1 MEMGKIAFVFSGQ
14 GAQYSGMGM
23 ELAQTSAAAAAVF
36 AMADE
41 IRPGTSEQC
50 FTGTADEL
58 KQTINTQP
66 CVFCVDLAAAEALRE
81 QGIQPDMAAGFSLG
95 EIPALAFSGKLAK
108 EDAFRFVVERSK
120 EMHRCGSE
128 HPGTMFAVMGIGPGA
143 VEEACSRVSGSYPVN
158 YNGPMQTVVACTEE
172 AAAAFPA
179 EVVKVGGKSVR
190 LPVSGGFHSPLM
202 KQARTVLEENF
213 GHLKISDSR
222 IPVYAN
228 VTAQPYG
235 DNDLLF
241 RQIDSPVLWHP
252 TIMEMNRQGVDTFIE
267 VGPGKTL
274 INMITKFL
282 PTAKVLSVENK
293 ETLRTTM
300 EELKDAGR

>member
-1 MEMGKIAFVFSGQ
+1 MGKIAFVFSGQ
-14 GAQYSGMGM
+14 GAQYPGMGM

-50 FTGTADEL
+50 FSGSAEEL

-95 EIPALAFSGKLAK
+95 EIPALTFSGKLPK
-108 EDAFRFVVERSK
+108 EEAFRFVVERSK
-120 EMHRCGSE
+120 AMHLCGSE
-128 HPGTMFAVMGIGPGA
+128 YPGTMFAVMGIGPEA
-143 VEEACSRVSGSYPVN
+143 VEGACSQVPGSYPVN
-158 YNGPMQTVVACTEE
+158 YNGPLQTVVACTEE
-172 AAAAFPA
+172 AATAFPA
-179 EVVKVGGKSVR
+179 EVVKSGGKSIR
-190 LPVSGGFHSPLM
+190 LPVSGGFHSPMM
-202 KQARTVLEENF
+202 KQARTTLEESF
-213 GHLKISDSR
+213 SR
-222 IPVYAN
+222 LTILEGEIPVYAN
-228 VTAQPYG
+228 VTALPYG
-235 DNDLLF
+235 DIDLLF

-252 TIMEMNRQGVDTFIE
+252 TIMEMNRQGADTFIE

-274 INMITKFL
+274 INMITKIL
-282 PTAKVLSVENK
+282 PAAKVLSVENK

-300 EELKDAGR
+300 EELKHAGR

>member
-1 MEMGKIAFVFSGQ
+1 MGKIAFLFSGQ

-23 ELAQTSAAAAAVF
+23 ELAQSSAAAASVF
-36 AMADE
+36 AMADG

-50 FTGTADEL
+50 FSATAEEL

-81 QGIQPDMAAGFSLG
+81 QGIQPDMVAGFSLG
-95 EIPALAFSGKLAK
+95 EIPALAFSGKLTK

-120 EMHRCGSE
+120 QMHLCGSE
-128 HPGTMFAVMGIGPGA
+128 HPGTMFAVMGIGPRE
-143 VEEACSRVSGSYPVN
+143 VEEVCNRVPGSYPVN

-179 EVVKVGGKSVR
+179 EVVNAVGKPVR
-190 LPVSGGFHSPLM
+190 LPVSGGFHSPMM
-202 KQARTVLEENF
+202 KQARTILEEKFINLSIF
-213 GHLKISDSR
+213 ESG

-228 VTAQPYG
+228 VTAEPYG
-235 DNDLLF
+235 DSDLLF

-252 TIMEMNRQGVDTFIE
+252 TIMEMSRQGVDTFIE

-274 INMITKFL
+274 INMVTKIL
-282 PTAKVLSVENK
+282 PTAKVLSVENR

-300 EELKDAGR
+300 EELKHAGR

>member
-1 MEMGKIAFVFSGQ
+1 MGKIAFLFSGQ

-23 ELAQTSAAAAAVF
+23 ELAQSSAAAASVF
-36 AMADE
+36 AMADG

-50 FTGTADEL
+50 FSGTAEEL

-66 CVFCVDLAAAEALRE
+66 CVFCVDLAAAEALQE
-81 QGIQPDMAAGFSLG
+81 QGIQPDMVAGFSLG

-120 EMHRCGSE
+120 EMHLCGSE
-128 HPGTMFAVMGIGPGA
+128 HPGTMFAVMGIGSRA
-143 VEEACSRVSGSYPVN
+143 VEEICSRVPGSYPVN

-179 EVVKVGGKSVR
+179 EVVNAAGKPVR
-190 LPVSGGFHSPLM
+190 LPVSGGFHSPMM
-202 KQARTVLEENF
+202 KQARTILEEKFKNLTIIES
-213 GHLKISDSR
+213 G

-228 VTAQPYG
+228 VTAEPYG
-235 DNDLLF
+235 DSDLLF

-252 TIMEMNRQGVDTFIE
+252 TIMEMSRQGVDTFIE
-267 VGPGKTL
+267 LGPGKTL
-274 INMITKFL
+274 INMVTKIL
-282 PTAKVLSVENK
+282 PTAKVLSVENR

-300 EELKDAGR
+300 EELKHAGR